1 MKISIIAAMA
11 KNKVIGKNNKLP
23 WHLSDD
29 LKNFK
34 NLTKE
39 KIIVMGRK
47 TYESIGKPL
56 PQRRN
61 IVLTRNAKLKIYG
74 CEVMSSKDQLLKE
87 LQEEKEIMVI
97 GGSEIY
103 QMFLPEATTIHLT
116 LVNTEIKGDAF
127 FPDINWEDWRELSS
141 KEFIKNNKNEYDFKI
156 VTFVKK

>member
-23 WHLSDD
+23 WHLSED

-34 NLTKE
+34 ILTTGKP
-39 KIIVMGRK
+39 IVMGRK

-61 IVLTRNAKLKIYG
+61 IVLTRNTKLKIDG

-116 LVNTEIKGDAF
+116 
-127 FPDINWEDWRELSS
+127 
-141 KEFIKNNKNEYDFKI
+141 
-156 VTFVKK
+156 